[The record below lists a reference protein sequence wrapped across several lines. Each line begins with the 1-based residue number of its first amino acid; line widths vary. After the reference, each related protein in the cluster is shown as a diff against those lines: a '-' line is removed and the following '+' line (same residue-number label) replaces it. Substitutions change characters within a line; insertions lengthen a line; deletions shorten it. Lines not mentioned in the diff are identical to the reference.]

1 VRTPRLAGWALARG
15 RGSGILPLLKEA
27 ARVRA
32 ILERPDGHGQ
42 FVEEF
47 KTEKERSSDMAEEKE
62 GGFKITDRRMFKP
75 DGSLRDDA
83 VMIEPPPPPVEMA
96 PPPPPVVP
104 EPPLA
109 PPSAA
114 AAQEEMDAPWAGD
127 DHLSEEGPAA
137 EHTLFN
143 EFLLQIAQSAFI
155 YLGLVEHPATGRR
168 QVDLRA
174 ARETIDILDMLREKT
189 RNNLAPGEEKFFT
202 ELLSDLKMQFVARS
216 GR

>member
-1 VRTPRLAGWALARG
+1 MRTRRLTGWALARG
-15 RGSGILPLLKEA
+15 GGSGILALLKEA
-27 ARVRA
+27 ATVEA
-32 ILERPDGHGQ
+32 IPERPVGQ
-42 FVEEF
+42 RQLVGEYE
-47 KTEKERSSDMAEEKE
+47 TEKERSSDMAEEKE

-83 VMIEPPPPPVEMA
+83 VMIEPPPPPVETA
-96 PPPPPVVP
+96 PPPPVVP

-109 PPSAA
+109 PPPAA
-114 AAQEEMDAPWAGD
+114 AAQEETDAPWAGD

-189 RNNLAPGEEKFFT
+189 RNNLVPGEEKFFT